1 MTAVGRV
8 LVTGAAGFIGS
19 TLVDRLLSEG
29 REVVGLDSFDDFYSE
44 AEKLDNLAGAQESD
58 RFRLVRGDIRD
69 AELVDRLFEQGRFQA
84 VVHLAALA
92 GVRPSLE
99 RPAAYADVNVNGTS
113 ILLAAATRFGSPR
126 FVFAS
131 SSSVYGERSDG
142 PFREED
148 RVDRPVSPYAATKKA
163 GELVAHTFHSAHG
176 LEVTCV
182 RFFTA
187 FGPRQRPDL
196 AIRKFAERMRAGR
209 SIPVY
214 GDGSQLRDFT
224 FVGDTVEGLVRAVD
238 TGLGYAI
245 LNFGA
250 GYAILNFG
258 AGRKISVLEMIEQ
271 LEKSLGVAANIDF
284 QPVQT
289 GDVSRTWA
297 DISAAQA
304 ALGYTP
310 KVSFEQGIER
320 FVGWLTE
327 RG

>member
-1 MTAVGRV
+1 MTAAGRV

-44 AEKLDNLAGAQESD
+44 AEKLDNLEGALESD

-69 AELVDRLFEQGRFQA
+69 AELVNRLFEQGRFQA

-163 GELVAHTFHSAHG
+163 GELVAHAFHSAHG

-196 AIRKFAERMRAGR
+196 AIRKFTERMRAGR

-250 GYAILNFG
+250 G
-258 AGRKISVLEMIEQ
+258 RRISVLEMIEQ

-310 KVSFEQGIER
+310 KVGFEQGIER
-320 FVGWLTE
+320 FVGWLME

>member
-1 MTAVGRV
+1 MTAAGRV

-69 AELVDRLFEQGRFQA
+69 VELVDRLFEQGRFQA

-163 GELVAHTFHSAHG
+163 GELVAHTLHSAHG

-250 GYAILNFG
+250 G
-258 AGRKISVLEMIEQ
+258 RKISVLEMIEQ

-310 KVSFEQGIER
+310 KVGFEQGIER

>member
-1 MTAVGRV
+1 M
-8 LVTGAAGFIGS
+8 
-19 TLVDRLLSEG
+19 
-29 REVVGLDSFDDFYSE
+29 
-44 AEKLDNLAGAQESD
+44 
-58 RFRLVRGDIRD
+58 
-69 AELVDRLFEQGRFQA
+69 
-84 VVHLAALA
+84 
-92 GVRPSLE
+92 
-99 RPAAYADVNVNGTS
+99 
-113 ILLAAATRFGSPR
+113 
-126 FVFAS
+126 
-131 SSSVYGERSDG
+131 
-142 PFREED
+142 
-148 RVDRPVSPYAATKKA
+148 DRPVSPYAATKKA

-224 FVGDTVEGLVRAVD
+224 FVGDTVEGLVLAVD
-238 TGLGYAI
+238 TGL
-245 LNFGA
+245 

-310 KVSFEQGIER
+310 KVGFEQGIER
-320 FVGWLTE
+320 FVGWLKE
-327 RG
+327 RS

>member
-69 AELVDRLFEQGRFQA
+69 VELVDRLFEQGRFQA

-250 GYAILNFG
+250 G
-258 AGRKISVLEMIEQ
+258 RKISVLEMIEQ

>member
-1 MTAVGRV
+1 MTAAGRV

-69 AELVDRLFEQGRFQA
+69 VELVDRLFEQGRFQA

-250 GYAILNFG
+250 G
-258 AGRKISVLEMIEQ
+258 RKISVLEMIEQ

-284 QPVQT
+284 QPVQI

-310 KVSFEQGIER
+310 KVSFEQGVER